1 MGYNGSMRKSY
12 FLLIIFLGFPLL
24 HSHAQSVDI
33 LWQGEVYTPPFYQGK
48 TFWAKQSRVTLVAVP
63 QGLGNPANLNY
74 KWIKNGT
81 VLGNINGVG
90 KNTISFTD
98 SILSKGKTIEVEI
111 ISGQKSLASA
121 SVFIK
126 PIAPVLTVY
135 ENNPLYGFMF
145 HKEVGDVYNIQ
156 GQEITLAM
164 FPLFVSAL
172 GHADSVLNYEWET
185 NGKNTGSSNSATYR
199 IPENTSGSS
208 KIGVSFSNTKE
219 ITQRAGKDFL
229 VQFENQ

>member
-1 MGYNGSMRKSY
+1 M
-12 FLLIIFLGFPLL
+12 LLIPILL
-24 HSHAQSVDI
+24 MLPTFYTHAQSVDI
-33 LWQGEVYTPPFYQGK
+33 IWQGEVYAPPFYQGK
-48 TFWAKQSRVTLVAVP
+48 ALWSNQSRVTLVAVP

-90 KNTISFTD
+90 KNSISFVD
-98 SILSKGKTIEVEI
+98 SIFSKGKTIEVEI
-111 ISGQKSLASA
+111 ISGPKSVASA

-126 PIAPVLTVY
+126 PVAPILAVY

-145 HKEVGDVYNIQ
+145 HREVGEIYDIR
-156 GQEITLAM
+156 GQEITFAM
-164 FPLFVSAL
+164 FPFFVSTL
-172 GHADSVLNYEWET
+172 SRADSALNYRWEA
-185 NGKNTGSSNSATYR
+185 NGKNTGSSSSATYR

-208 KIGVSFSNTKE
+208 NISASFSNTEE
-219 ITQRAGKDFL
+219 ITQRAGKSFL

>member
-1 MGYNGSMRKSY
+1 MKLILSTLFVVSC
-12 FLLIIFLGFPLL
+12 LLFVGINQT
-24 HSHAQSVDI
+24 HAQSVDI

-48 TFWAKQSRVTLVAVP
+48 TFWSKQSRVTLVAVP
-63 QGLGNPANLNY
+63 QGLGNPASLNY
-74 KWIKNGT
+74 KWTKNGT
-81 VLGNINGVG
+81 VRGNVNGVG

-111 ISGQKSLASA
+111 ISGQKSIASA

-145 HKEVGDVYNIQ
+145 HKEVGDVYDIQ
-156 GQEITLAM
+156 AQEITFAM

-172 GHADSVLNYEWET
+172 GRADSVLNYGWET
-185 NGKNTGSSNSATYR
+185 NGKNTGISNSATYR

-208 KIGVSFSNTKE
+208 KIGVSFSNTEE
-219 ITQRAGKDFL
+219 ITQRAGKSFL